1 MDGESFQRL
10 HAATLRSLWGY
21 IFSSTGSPTL
31 ADDLSQE
38 AYLRML
44 TAQLPESATDA
55 YLRHYLFR
63 VASNL
68 ISDNRREAR
77 RTGNMPVSEASIPS
91 HDDPLIER
99 QRIRQALSSLRAK
112 DRQLLWLAF
121 VEKLSHREIAQ
132 QLSFREPSIR
142 PLLHRAKC
150 RLLEYLKGD
159 KNAV

>member
-1 MDGESFQRL
+1 MDDESFQRL

-21 IFSSTGSPTL
+21 IFNSTGNAAV

-44 TAQLPESATDA
+44 TAQLPEPTTDA
-55 YLRHYLFR
+55 HLRHYLFR

-68 ISDNRREAR
+68 ISDSRREAR
-77 RTGNMPVSEASIPS
+77 RTGDMPINAASIPS
-91 HDDPLIER
+91 HEDPFIER
-99 QRIRQALSSLRAK
+99 QRVRQALSSLQAR
-112 DRQLLWLAF
+112 DRQLLWLAL

-142 PLLHRAKC
+142 PLLHRAK
-150 RLLEYLKGD
+150 RRILECLKGD
-159 KNAV
+159 AT